1 MNRALAIVGVLMF
14 VAVPL
19 FAQTASPA
27 TPAAPVQA
35 AAPAGPTDPLSR
47 LLFNSYNTAK
57 LNLTQSA
64 EKVSEADYAFQPTKE
79 VMTFAQMLGHV
90 ANSQFS
96 YCAAAKGEPNPNK
109 DDFQKNATTKAAIL
123 RALTDVFAYC
133 DPVYGTMTD
142 ARAMELIT
150 SGTGQAP
157 RAGRLIG
164 NLTHVNEHYGNLV
177 TYMRIKGYV
186 PPSTERALPTAEE
199 VVGREGIHQR
209 PGREPTAGVVP

>member
-1 MNRALAIVGVLMF
+1 MNRALAIVALLMF
-14 VAVPL
+14 AAVPL
-19 FAQTASPA
+19 FAQTAAPSQPASPA
-27 TPAAPVQA
+27 QA

-47 LLFNSYNTAK
+47 VLFNSYNTAK
-57 LNLTQSA
+57 LNMMQSA
-64 EKVSEADYAFQPTKE
+64 ERLSDADYAFQPTKE

-109 DDFQKNATTKAAIL
+109 DDFQKNATTKAAIQK
-123 RALTDVFAYC
+123 ALADVFAYC
-133 DPVYGTMTD
+133 DTVYGTMSD

-150 SGTGQAP
+150 SGTSQAP

-177 TYMRIKGYV
+177 TYMRLKGLV
-186 PPSTERALPTAEE
+186 PPSTERAQQM
-199 VVGREGIHQR
+199 RR
-209 PGREPTAGVVP
+209 

>member
-1 MNRALAIVGVLMF
+1 MKRALPVVVLLVF
-14 VAVPL
+14 AAVPL
-19 FAQTASPA
+19 FAQTAAPSTPASPA
-27 TPAAPVQA
+27 QV

-57 LNLTQSA
+57 LNITQSA

-96 YCAAAKGEPNPNK
+96 YCATAKGEPNPNK
-109 DDFQKNATTKAAIL
+109 DDFQKNATTKAAIQK
-123 RALTDVFAYC
+123 ALADVFAYC
-133 DPVYGTMTD
+133 DSVYGTMTD

-150 SGTGQAP
+150 SGTSQAP

-186 PPSTERALPTAEE
+186 PPSTERA
-199 VVGREGIHQR
+199 QQQQQKK
-209 PGREPTAGVVP
+209 

>member
-1 MNRALAIVGVLMF
+1 MNRVTVIGALLMF

-19 FAQTASPA
+19 FAQTAAPS
-27 TPAAPVQA
+27 TPASSAQA

-47 LLFNSYNTAK
+47 LLYSSYNTAK
-57 LNLTQSA
+57 LNMMQSA

-109 DDFQKNATTKAAIL
+109 NDFQKDATTKAAVQK
-123 RALTDVFAYC
+123 ALAEVFTYC
-133 DPVYGTMTD
+133 DTVYETMTD

-150 SGTGQAP
+150 SGARQAP

-186 PPSTERALPTAEE
+186 PPSTERAQQA
-199 VVGREGIHQR
+199 QQKK
-209 PGREPTAGVVP
+209 

>member
-1 MNRALAIVGVLMF
+1 MNRVLAIVALLMF
-14 VAVPL
+14 VAVSP
-19 FAQTASPA
+19 FAQTAAPFTPASPA
-27 TPAAPVQA
+27 QA

-47 LLFNSYNTAK
+47 LLFNAYNTAK
-57 LNLTQSA
+57 LNTMQSA

-90 ANSQFS
+90 SNSQFS

-109 DDFQKNATTKAAIL
+109 DDFQKNATTKAAVQK
-123 RALTDVFAYC
+123 ALAEVFAYC

-150 SGTGQAP
+150 SGTSQVP

-186 PPSTERALPTAEE
+186 PPSTERA
-199 VVGREGIHQR
+199 QQQQQKK
-209 PGREPTAGVVP
+209 

>member
-1 MNRALAIVGVLMF
+1 MNRALAIVALLMF

-19 FAQTASPA
+19 FAQTAAPSKPSSPA
-27 TPAAPVQA
+27 QA
-35 AAPAGPTDPLSR
+35 AAPAGPTEPLSR

-57 LNLTQSA
+57 LNMMQSA

-109 DDFQKNATTKAAIL
+109 DDFQKNAITKAAIQK
-123 RALTDVFAYC
+123 ALADVFAYC
-133 DPVYGTMTD
+133 DTVYGTMTD

-150 SGTGQAP
+150 SGTSQAP

-186 PPSTERALPTAEE
+186 PPSTERA
-199 VVGREGIHQR
+199 QQQQQKK
-209 PGREPTAGVVP
+209 

>member
-1 MNRALAIVGVLMF
+1 MKRACVIVALLMC

-19 FAQTASPA
+19 SAQTAAPA
-27 TPAAPVQA
+27 TPGSPAQA

-57 LNLTQSA
+57 LNIMQSA

-96 YCAAAKGEPNPNK
+96 NCAAAKGEPNPNK
-109 DDFQKNATTKAAIL
+109 DDFQKNATTKAATQK
-123 RALTDVFAYC
+123 ALAEVFAYC
-133 DPVYGTMTD
+133 DPVYATMTD
-142 ARAMELIT
+142 ARAMELIM
-150 SGTGQAP
+150 SGTSQAP

-186 PPSTERALPTAEE
+186 PPSTERA
-199 VVGREGIHQR
+199 QQQQQKK
-209 PGREPTAGVVP
+209 

>member
-1 MNRALAIVGVLMF
+1 MNRALAFVALLMF
-14 VAVPL
+14 AAVPL
-19 FAQTASPA
+19 FAQTAAPA
-27 TPAAPVQA
+27 TPAAPAQA

-47 LLFNSYNTAK
+47 MLFNSYNTAK
-57 LNLTQSA
+57 LNITQSA

-90 ANSQFS
+90 ANSQFT

-109 DDFQKNATTKAAIL
+109 DDFQKNATTKAAIQK
-123 RALTDVFAYC
+123 ALADVFAYC
-133 DPVYGTMTD
+133 NTVYGTMTD

-150 SGTGQAP
+150 SGTSQAP

-186 PPSTERALPTAEE
+186 PPSTERAL
-199 VVGREGIHQR
+199 QQQQQQKK
-209 PGREPTAGVVP
+209 

>member
-1 MNRALAIVGVLMF
+1 MNRALVIVALLVF

-19 FAQTASPA
+19 FAQSPAPLTPASPA
-27 TPAAPVQA
+27 QA
-35 AAPAGPTDPLSR
+35 VAPAGPTDPLSR

-57 LNLTQSA
+57 LNITQSA

-109 DDFQKNATTKAAIL
+109 DDFQKNATTKAAIQK
-123 RALTDVFAYC
+123 ALAEVFAYC
-133 DPVYGTMTD
+133 DTVYVTMTD
-142 ARAMELIT
+142 ARAMELIA
-150 SGTGQAP
+150 SGTSQAP

-186 PPSTERALPTAEE
+186 PPSTERA
-199 VVGREGIHQR
+199 QR
-209 PGREPTAGVVP
+209 QQQKK

>member
-1 MNRALAIVGVLMF
+1 MF

-19 FAQTASPA
+19 FAQTAVPSKPASPA
-27 TPAAPVQA
+27 QA

-57 LNLTQSA
+57 LNMMQSA

-79 VMTFAQMLGHV
+79 VMTFGQMLGHV

-109 DDFQKNATTKAAIL
+109 HDFQKNATTKAAIQQ
-123 RALTDVFAYC
+123 ALAEVFAYC
-133 DPVYGTMTD
+133 DTVYGTMTD

-150 SGTGQAP
+150 SGTSQAP

-186 PPSTERALPTAEE
+186 PPSTERA
-199 VVGREGIHQR
+199 QQQQQKK
-209 PGREPTAGVVP
+209 

>member
-1 MNRALAIVGVLMF
+1 MNRALVIVALLIF
-14 VAVPL
+14 VAVSL
-19 FAQTASPA
+19 FAQTAAPSKPTSPA
-27 TPAAPVQA
+27 QA

-57 LNLTQSA
+57 LNMMQSA

-109 DDFQKNATTKAAIL
+109 DDFQKNATTKAAIQK
-123 RALTDVFAYC
+123 ALVDVFAYC
-133 DPVYGTMTD
+133 DTVYGTMTD

-150 SGTGQAP
+150 SGTSQAP

-186 PPSTERALPTAEE
+186 PPSTARA
-199 VVGREGIHQR
+199 QQQQQKK
-209 PGREPTAGVVP
+209 

>member
-1 MNRALAIVGVLMF
+1 MNRALVIVALLVF
-14 VAVPL
+14 VVVPL
-19 FAQTASPA
+19 VAQTSAPSTPASPA
-27 TPAAPVQA
+27 QA
-35 AAPAGPTDPLSR
+35 ATPAGPTDPLSR

-57 LNLTQSA
+57 LNITQSA

-90 ANSQFS
+90 ANSQFT

-109 DDFQKNATTKAAIL
+109 GDFQKNATTKAAIQK
-123 RALTDVFAYC
+123 ALADVFAYC
-133 DPVYGTMTD
+133 DTVYGTMTD

-150 SGTGQAP
+150 SGTSQAP

-177 TYMRIKGYV
+177 TYMRIKSYV
-186 PPSTERALPTAEE
+186 PPSTERA
-199 VVGREGIHQR
+199 QQQQQQQKK
-209 PGREPTAGVVP
+209 